1 MDVILNLK
9 QVDAELIISNL
20 GQAVRDANAEA
31 DKYYDMNEKSVS
43 RNVYQIELLSI
54 AISRQ
59 DDAVVGS
66 IMNTLKEELA
76 NIKSKK
82 PKDEDDEDRLD
93 DFVDMIVGLRE
104 HSTDE
109 AKSMYM
115 HDQLQEILI
124 SSKK

>member
-1 MDVILNLK
+1 MDMTLNLK
-9 QVDAELIISNL
+9 QVDAELIISSL
-20 GQAVRDANAEA
+20 GQAVRDAETEA

-54 AISRQ
+54 AISRL
-59 DDAVVGS
+59 DDEAIGS
-66 IMNTLKEELA
+66 IMNTLKEEFA
-76 NIKSKK
+76 KIKSKK

-104 HSTDE
+104 YSTDE